1 MAKPEVGFTE
11 KEIQETFETIANQ
24 SLQTFFDDFIYG
36 IERINIETYFEKIG
50 IQLKNITVENNIYL
64 GLETQ
69 YRERKLV
76 ITKLE
81 KGFGAYIGGL
91 NVEDEIIAIDN
102 FRVTEDF
109 KKIYEHKTVA
119 ETIDVLVSRKGILK
133 SIKIELTNDKKVN
146 YKLEKMEN
154 SSEKQQKLLK
164 KWLLLT

>member
-1 MAKPEVGFTE
+1 MQSFLYRIKKITSGASFAGGRGEVF
-11 KEIQETFETIANQ
+11 
-24 SLQTFFDDFIYG
+24 S
-36 IERINIETYFEKIG
+36 
-50 IQLKNITVENNIYL
+50 
-64 GLETQ
+64 
-69 YRERKLV
+69 
-76 ITKLE
+76 
-81 KGFGAYIGGL
+81 
-91 NVEDEIIAIDN
+91 
-102 FRVTEDF
+102 EDF

>member
-1 MAKPEVGFTE
+1 MP
-11 KEIQETFETIANQ
+11 
-24 SLQTFFDDFIYG
+24 
-36 IERINIETYFEKIG
+36 
-50 IQLKNITVENNIYL
+50 
-64 GLETQ
+64 
-69 YRERKLV
+69 
-76 ITKLE
+76 
-81 KGFGAYIGGL
+81 GGL

-109 KKIYEHKTVA
+109 KKIYEHKTVT